1 MEFNKCVETR
11 RSIRKYK
18 PIKISHKDF
27 EDIVN
32 LTKLSPS
39 WKNLQIVRFTLIEN
53 DNIKNN
59 IAQTC
64 ANEFKNNQIT
74 LANAPNIIVLSYIKG
89 KSGFNNDGSFVTS
102 KGDRW
107 QMFDAGIAASTLCL
121 AAHSKGFGTVI
132 MGIFNEDKV
141 AKIIK
146 LPENQQIAALIP
158 IGLPDVSP
166 TCPPKNSTQ
175 SIITYL

>member
-59 IAQTC
+59 IVC
-64 ANEFKNNQIT
+64 
-74 LANAPNIIVLSYIKG
+74 
-89 KSGFNNDGSFVTS
+89 
-102 KGDRW
+102 
-107 QMFDAGIAASTLCL
+107 
-121 AAHSKGFGTVI
+121 
-132 MGIFNEDKV
+132 
-141 AKIIK
+141 
-146 LPENQQIAALIP
+146 
-158 IGLPDVSP
+158 
-166 TCPPKNSTQ
+166 
-175 SIITYL
+175 